1 MRISF
6 SGKSMTI
13 GNDSFANW
21 IKIKNFKTIED
32 VVRCLLMSRNA
43 IIKALEN
50 KPIRLDTAI
59 AISEKT
65 GISLNEFNIKPRST
79 RKNLSKRD
87 IKEIE
92 QFGDVDP
99 SWVLVAI
106 AANLERLNAF
116 RNGDTTA
123 W

>member
-1 MRISF
+1 
-6 SGKSMTI
+6 MTV

-65 GISLNEFNIKPRST
+65 GISLTEFNIKPKST

-87 IKEIE
+87 IREIK
-92 QFGDVDP
+92 QFGDNDP
-99 SWVLVAI
+99 SWI
-106 AANLERLNAF
+106 YSRISANLERLKSF
-116 RNGDTTA
+116 RVGDTTA